1 MFSSSLVTV
10 YSDFGKEWTLDL
22 RLYIRVGGLKAY
34 ANISKCEFCQI
45 LKIYI
50 RILWVQEF
58 GRLFSESQCPLAQ

>member
-1 MFSSSLVTV
+1 MFSSSLVPV
-10 YSDFGKEWTLDL
+10 YSDFGKECPLDL

-34 ANISKCEFCQI
+34 AKISKCEFCQI

-58 GRLFSESQCPLAQ
+58 GRLFCESQCPLTQ